1 MSYITPVINKTKGTC
16 RMEHFNKKQ
25 TASQAK
31 FSEFTRKISTE
42 VIERYCPSYS
52 TLDTVR
58 NTWRANLPY
67 TQEIADLLVLKA
79 RVFVRMLDED
89 SSDSKNLGFLDALTT
104 RMADYLSAYTM
115 RAPDVPKRKVAKE
128 ILKRQLF
135 TEFSYI
141 VKLKAKQQFARN
153 TKHTILREAVNS
165 KPGHQR

>member
-52 TLDTVR
+52 PLDTVR

-115 RAPDVPKRKVAKE
+115 RAPGVPKRKVAKE

-135 TEFSYI
+135 TEFPYI
-141 VKLKAKQQFARN
+141 IKLKATQESARN
-153 TKHTILREAVNS
+153 ARRPVVRVAFNGKT
-165 KPGHQR
+165 GHQR